1 MRQLLHPCARHT
13 CRTQR
18 CGKFLQLINVCDCAV
33 NVQLDDM
40 TRSAYALM
48 NALNVRISVDQ
59 AHHVG
64 TF

>member
-1 MRQLLHPCARHT
+1 MCVT
-13 CRTQR
+13 
-18 CGKFLQLINVCDCAV
+18 AV

>member
-1 MRQLLHPCARHT
+1 MCVT
-13 CRTQR
+13 
-18 CGKFLQLINVCDCAV
+18 AV
-33 NVQLDDM
+33 NVQLDGM